1 MKILIELP
9 TWLGDATMASPA
21 IENLLRYYENSEITL
36 LGSPISIEI
45 LKNHPQVK
53 RTELLVKGYKSIYKN
68 SRRLGRF
75 DAFFSFR
82 SSFRSKYLKILIKS
96 NNKFQFNPKRYLGP
110 HLVQKYNSF
119 INESLNTD
127 FKAGKLKLNLESNS
141 IDSAQLVGINP
152 GASYGE
158 SKRWYPKEFAK
169 VAIQLSKSYDVLIF
183 GGDNEKKIA
192 NDIEEILVNNGVKNY
207 QNLAGKTS
215 ILELANLISSL
226 DLFITG
232 DSGPMHLAANFQIP
246 TISIFGPT
254 KASETSQWM
263 NKSSIILKKNLD
275 CQPCMKRE
283 CPLKHHNCMKLINAQ
298 EVLKAIDNLKII
310 NIT

>member
-53 RTELLVKGYKSIYKN
+53 RTQILDKGYKSIYKN
-68 SRRLGRF
+68 SRSLGSF

-82 SSFRSKYLKILIKS
+82 NSFRSKYLKRLIKS
-96 NNKFQFNPKRYLGP
+96 NNKFQFNSKKYLGP
-110 HLVQKYNSF
+110 HLVEKYNNF

-127 FKAGKLKLNLESNS
+127 FKAGRLKLHLESNPKEYS
-141 IDSAQLVGINP
+141 QLVGINP

-169 VAIQLSKSYDVLIF
+169 VAIQLSQYCDILIF
-183 GGDNEKKIA
+183 GGDNEKSIA
-192 NDIEEILVNNGVKNY
+192 NDIEKILINKGIKNY

-215 ILELANLISSL
+215 IVELANLISSL

-254 KASETSQWM
+254 KADETSQWM
-263 NKSSIILKKNLD
+263 NKNSTVLKKNLD

-283 CPLKHHNCMKLINAQ
+283 CPLKHHNCMKLIQAE
-298 EVLKAIDNLKII
+298 EVLVAIDNLNII
-310 NIT
+310 DLK